1 MIAKNTNPSRR
12 RVAIIRN
19 YKLDGVWGQDM
30 LDSFNKLI
38 LASEPDA
45 DVQHFQ
51 PIDGGLLPDASDY
64 DLVILTGGTYDLTQ
78 PGNFDPWVAGL
89 LDWIR
94 NTVASSPQTKL
105 LGICWGHQAISHAL
119 GGKIA
124 YREGGTLQQP
134 TPIRMNMR
142 IPRAACLHFPR
153 RQIDVVD
160 IPLSHE
166 GQAFFKDFKSL
177 RLHKFHKRVVTEPPP
192 GFRYLADDY
201 EISMSDSNKVMTFQG
216 HPEMTAKIAQGIVSA
231 RDPSYLPDPSPEGIA
246 QLHNDLEK
254 IEDGKKAFS
263 KVMSWAFES

>member
-1 MIAKNTNPSRR
+1 MIAKNTTPSRR

-30 LDSFNKLI
+30 LDSFSNLI

-45 DVQHFQ
+45 VVQHFQ
-51 PIDGGLLPDASDY
+51 PIDGGLFPDASDY

-94 NTVASSPQTKL
+94 NTVASSPQTNL

-124 YREGGTLQQP
+124 YREGGTL
-134 TPIRMNMR
+134 
-142 IPRAACLHFPR
+142 
-153 RQIDVVD
+153 IDVVD

>member
-19 YKLDGVWGQDM
+19 YKLDGAWGQDM

-45 DVQHFQ
+45 VVQHFQ

-124 YREGGTLQQP
+124 YREGGTL
-134 TPIRMNMR
+134 
-142 IPRAACLHFPR
+142 
-153 RQIDVVD
+153 IDVVD
-160 IPLSHE
+160 IPLSHD

-177 RLHKFHKRVVTEPPP
+177 VSCL
-192 GFRYLADDY
+192 LLC
-201 EISMSDSNKVMTFQG
+201 
-216 HPEMTAKIAQGIVSA
+216 MTARA
-231 RDPSYLPDPSPEGIA
+231 L
-246 QLHNDLEK
+246 
-254 IEDGKKAFS
+254 
-263 KVMSWAFES
+263 

>member
-45 DVQHFQ
+45 VVQHFQ
-51 PIDGGLLPDASDY
+51 PIDGGLPPDASDY

-124 YREGGTLQQP
+124 YRVGGTL
-134 TPIRMNMR
+134 
-142 IPRAACLHFPR
+142 
-153 RQIDVVD
+153 IDVVD
-160 IPLSHE
+160 IPLSHD

-177 RLHKFHKRVVTEPPP
+177 WLHKFHKRVVTEPPP
-192 GFRYLADDY
+192 GFRYLADNY

-263 KVMSWAFES
+263 KVMSWAFEN